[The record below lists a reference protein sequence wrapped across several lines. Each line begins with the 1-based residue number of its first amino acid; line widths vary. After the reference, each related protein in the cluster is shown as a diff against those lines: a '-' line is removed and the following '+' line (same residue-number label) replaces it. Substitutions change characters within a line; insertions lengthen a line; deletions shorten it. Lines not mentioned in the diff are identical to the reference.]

1 VPELTVIK
9 GKLVTPHG
17 VIPRGRVVVE
27 GGKITRV
34 GPDDGG
40 ARGRVLDFREGIVAP
55 GFIDLHIH
63 GGGGY
68 DVMDASA
75 DCLNRLSLFLAA
87 GGVTSFLATTYT
99 APQDEILA
107 AARAV
112 RGAAEKGVEGAEVVG
127 LHLEGPYINPKYRG
141 SQSASYIRRP
151 NVEEL
156 EEVYREAGVALKIV
170 TLAPEVDGALE
181 AVAWLS
187 SKGVVP
193 SAGHTDATYGEMM
206 AAVESGLR
214 HVAHLFNG
222 MRPFH
227 HREPGVVGAALVDP
241 RVCVELIADG
251 FHLHP
256 ASLSIAARLKGAQR
270 TALVSDSIP
279 PAGLPDGDY
288 SLGDERVHVL
298 NGRCLLE
305 SGAPAGSAIRLSDA
319 VMEAVGRA
327 GLPIAEAVEMAST
340 TPAWVAGL
348 ADRKGRLESGMDADL
363 VVLDSGLKVLMT
375 MVGGRVVY
383 EGR

>member
-1 VPELTVIK
+1 MPETTIIK
-9 GKLVTPHG
+9 GTLVTPHR
-17 VIPRGRVVVE
+17 VIHRGQVIIE
-27 GGKITRV
+27 GEKITEV
-34 GPDDGG
+34 GPDNSG
-40 ARGRVLDFREGIVAP
+40 AHGWVMDFRDGIVAP
-55 GFIDLHIH
+55 GLVDLHVH
-63 GGGGY
+63 GGGGH
-68 DVMDASA
+68 DVMDAS
-75 DCLNRLSLFLAA
+75 DDSLNRLSLFLAA

-99 APQDEILA
+99 APWEETLA

-112 RGAAEKGVEGAEVVG
+112 RGADEKGVEGAEVVG

-141 SQSASYIRRP
+141 SQSADYIRRP
-151 NVEEL
+151 NKEEL
-156 EEVYREAGVALKIV
+156 EEVYREAGAALKIV

-206 AAVESGLR
+206 AAVESGLT
-214 HVAHLFNG
+214 HAAHLFNG

-227 HREPGVVGAALVDP
+227 HREPGAVGAALADP

-251 FHLHP
+251 VHLHP
-256 ASLSIAARLKGAQR
+256 ASLSLTARLKGAQK

-298 NGRCLLE
+298 NGRCLLD

-319 VMEAVGRA
+319 VREAVGRT
-327 GLPIAEAVEMAST
+327 GLTIAEAVEMAST
-340 TPAWVAGL
+340 TPAKVAGL
-348 ADRKGRLESGMDADL
+348 ADRKGRLEPGMDADL
-363 VVLDSGLKVLMT
+363 VVLDGGFNVLMT

-383 EGR
+383 ERG